1 MKGYVVNRYFIC
13 LECLVLIVLE
23 NLIFSADALRVVASN
38 TTWGV
43 TLKDFV
49 PDFERDTG
57 FPVNLEVFGEE
68 QLQQR
73 LMVEFSSGT
82 SSIDVFMTRPP
93 QEGRMMQK
101 NGWYEDLMNFIRND
115 PEYDIDDYTSGSI
128 QSTRING
135 VQTSIPVINECEV
148 VFYRKDLFE
157 AAGLKP
163 PETFEDV
170 ERIAAKL
177 TDRTK
182 EMYGFMGRGQRSP
195 LVTQFASFFYS
206 CGADWFDQNTGTAT
220 LNPPEALEAYEFYGR
235 MLRLYGPEGIL
246 NMSWPHCVAVFQQGK
261 CAMYFDSNTLYRML
275 MDPQKSQVGDKTG
288 VALFP
293 AGPKGR
299 RIYDSTGWAI
309 AMYSRSRNKE
319 LAWKFIRYMTDK
331 ERTLISQGV
340 HANPGA
346 RKSAYANPEGT
357 KNFPPDWVKAVSD
370 TAPYGVGYDRPLV
383 TAVSEVRDFI
393 GTVVMA
399 AIEGRDFKSEADKAN
414 KAFQDILNREK

>member
-1 MKGYVVNRYFIC
+1 MKKYFAC
-13 LECLVLIVLE
+13 LGWLLIVVPLE
-23 NLIFSADALRVVASN
+23 TIYSGDALRVVASN

-49 PDFERDTG
+49 PDFEKDSGIR
-57 FPVNLEVFGEE
+57 VNLEVFGEE

-82 SSIDVFMTRPP
+82 SDIDVFMTRPP

-101 NGWYEDLMNFIRND
+101 NGWYEDLMSFIRDD
-115 PEYDIDDYTSGSI
+115 PEYDMDDYTPGSI

-148 VFYRKDLFE
+148 LFYRKDLFE
-157 AAGLKP
+157 EAGLEP
-163 PETFEDV
+163 PETFAEV
-170 ERIAAKL
+170 EKIAAKF
-177 TDRTK
+177 TDRDK
-182 EMYGFMGRGQRSP
+182 EIYGFMARGQRSP
-195 LVTQFASFFYS
+195 LVTQFSSFFYS
-206 CGADWFDQNTGTAT
+206 FGADWFNQDTKTAT
-220 LNPPEALEAYEFYGR
+220 LNTPEALAAYEFYGR

-246 NMSWPHCVAVFQQGK
+246 NMSWPQCVAIFQQGK

-275 MDPQKSQVGDKTG
+275 MDPKNSQVGDRTG

-293 AGPKGR
+293 SSPNGR

-309 AMYSRSRNKE
+309 AMYSGSRNKE
-319 LAWKFIRYMTDK
+319 VAWKFIRYMTDK
-331 ERTLISQGV
+331 ARTLISQGT

-346 RKSAYANPEGT
+346 RKSAYANPEGSR
-357 KNFPPDWVKAVSD
+357 NFPPDWVKAVRD

-383 TAVSEVRDFI
+383 TAVSEARDFI

-399 AIEGRDFKSEADKAN
+399 AIEGRDFKFEAEKAN
-414 KAFQDILNREK
+414 KAFQEILDRENN